1 MNVSFVRQNE
11 DMRHEDM
18 TPVYK

>member
-1 MNVSFVRQNE
+1 VKRNE

-18 TPVYK
+18 TPIYK